1 MSSRH
6 RSFVRPPI
14 ASINFSGVVSRRWL
28 AAHTNANA
36 MSKVGACATRSSTVS
51 SIRVRGGRRLG
62 CTDSSNRCER
72 WMTIPAT
79 AYPPPVRNGEVYRG
93 DWLVEQSEQLRCR
106 VMAQRSLGA
115 DPQPGRPQDGLPRG
129 YSGERCVD
137 PLVKRLPATASQPAI
152 DRGRRHSRV
161 KCLLPREHSG
171 LSVDELPASG
181 SQMVG
186 HPATL
191 PKPDPD

>member
-1 MSSRH
+1 
-6 RSFVRPPI
+6 
-14 ASINFSGVVSRRWL
+14 
-28 AAHTNANA
+28 
-36 MSKVGACATRSSTVS
+36 
-51 SIRVRGGRRLG
+51 
-62 CTDSSNRCER
+62 
-72 WMTIPAT
+72 MTIPAT

-115 DPQPGRPQDGLPRG
+115 DPQHGRPQDGLPRG

-181 SQMVG
+181 SQIVG
-186 HPATL
+186 HPASL
-191 PKPDPD
+191 PKLDADKRTRTLGCGQHLPLSTVKRETVAEPLAALHLRSRVA